1 MIEQFARPRVIVLHH
16 LPSHVTAL
24 KDHLVSNLLADVFAT
39 AESSEAMSL
48 LERLVPDLVISS
60 HHPPSV
66 DGISFFRWL
75 TSITT
80 SKPGSLVLLMPEGAS
95 LPDDL
100 KGVTLAYDRQNVLCL
115 IPDMDRIVRL
125 VESKHQLD
133 DLHEEITEL
142 KDQLPVVA
150 THVKAIFRRML
161 ELKIPWVTPRIEP
174 AAEAAAYLA
183 TQAGLPPPEVEEV
196 KMAAYLADV
205 GRLLLPRETSRALIS
220 RLDGGGL
227 ESVKDVSLYAYEVMT
242 SAYSDDRIAKLLK
255 SQFENF
261 NGTGF
266 PDRRLLNQI
275 PLGSRILRIVSF
287 FRESLDSPDINL
299 SDVEL
304 LKEIEE
310 KSSTWFDPEL
320 VAAFRAYLEEK
331 ANSFWKPE
339 DIVVSLEDLAPGMIL
354 AQDLFGPTGNL
365 LLQAD
370 NTLTARMVEKLK
382 EMPHLGATGT
392 GITVAKGPPG
402 RGRIVHTFISRS
414 EEKRQLTRHRYSR
427 FVQYRP
433 TQDPARGYKE
443 SILRDISVGGI
454 LLETYES
461 YPLGTELEIRVLPEV
476 LGYPIEKVDDQHQA
490 AEYVQALGQI
500 RWVRRLTRNRYN
512 VGLQFTDI
520 DPVYLDQ
527 VKLLLGR
534 LL

>member
-1 MIEQFARPRVIVLHH
+1 MIEQFFRPRVVILHH

-24 KDHLVSNLLADVFAT
+24 KDHFVSNLLADVFAT
-39 AESSEAMSL
+39 TESSEAMSL

-60 HHPPSV
+60 HQPPAV
-66 DGISFFRWL
+66 DGINFFRWL
-75 TSITT
+75 ASNTT
-80 SKPGSLVLLMPEGAS
+80 SKPGSLILIMPEGAS

-115 IPDMDRIVRL
+115 IPDLDRIVRI

-142 KDQLPVVA
+142 RDQLPVVA
-150 THVKAIFRRML
+150 AHVKAIFRRML
-161 ELKIPWVTPRIEP
+161 ELKIPWITPRIEP
-174 AAEAAAYLA
+174 AAQAAAYLA
-183 TQAGLPPPEVEEV
+183 TQAGLSPPEVEEV
-196 KMAAYLADV
+196 RMAAYLADV
-205 GRLLLPRETSRALIS
+205 GRLLLPRETSRVPIS
-220 RLDGGGL
+220 RLDGGF
-227 ESVKDVSLYAYEVMT
+227 ESVRDVSLYAYEIMT

-266 PDRRLLNQI
+266 PDKRLLNQI

-287 FRESLDSPDINL
+287 FRESLDSPDINF

-304 LKEIEE
+304 LNEIEE
-310 KSSTWFDPEL
+310 KSSTWFDPDL
-320 VAAFRAYLEEK
+320 VAAFRIYLEEK
-331 ANSFWKPE
+331 ADSFWKPE
-339 DIVVSLEDLAPGMIL
+339 VIVVSLEDLAPGMIL
-354 AQDLFGPTGNL
+354 AEDLFGPTGNL

-382 EMPHLGATGT
+382 EMPHLGATGI
-392 GITVAKGPPG
+392 GITVVKGPPG
-402 RGRIVHTFISRS
+402 RGRVVHTYISRS

-433 TQDPARGYKE
+433 TQDSARGYKE

-461 YPLGTELEIRVLPEV
+461 YSLGTELEIRVLPEV
-476 LGYPIEKVDDQHQA
+476 LGYRIEKEDNQHPA
-490 AEYVQALGQI
+490 AGYVQAVGQV
-500 RWVRRLTRNRYN
+500 RWVRRLARNRYN

-520 DPVYLDQ
+520 DPGCLDHVKQ
-527 VKLLLGR
+527 LLGKLL
-534 LL
+534 